1 MDEKENL
8 EKIWFENINKRK
20 WSRYMDVKV
29 NIKTQNII
37 DDKEEIS

>member
-8 EKIWFENINKRK
+8 EKIWFENIKRK